1 MSKGTID
8 GSIQIENPK
17 MSNSFKCP
25 RSKFKLQMFQASIH
39 TKKTKMKICLKGPR
53 GSQKL

>member
-1 MSKGTID
+1 MSKGIID

-39 TKKTKMKICLKGPR
+39 TKKTKMKNCLKGPR